1 MGFWSSVGGLAGAAV
16 GSLVGM
22 PTLGYG
28 IGSSLGSNY
37 DSNRAFNKQKDLNW
51 QMWDA
56 ENAYNHPTQQMARLR
71 EAGLNPNLVY
81 GSGATT
87 LSASTKGSP
96 SYQMPQGDILQTM
109 NAYQDLVQKDA
120 MTQNIQA
127 QTIKSYADALTAS
140 KDFDV
145 YEKTGYHP
153 GRDTW
158 QNAANMLVNG
168 IKRVF
173 DKGYQDN
180 GLPSKTD
187 IVGKK
192 LGYKLDDLPDVKGM
206 DTRERKRKYYELKG
220 YSFI

>member
-1 MGFWSSVGGLAGAAV
+1 MSWVSGAINAV
-16 GSLVGM
+16 AN
-22 PTLGYG
+22 
-28 IGSSLGSNY
+28 IGSSLINNAFQRSENKKAY
-37 DSNRAFNKQKDLNW
+37 DRNLA
-51 QMWDA
+51 MWNM
-56 ENAYNHPTQQMARLR
+56 ENEYNHPVQQMARLR
-71 EAGLNPNLVY
+71 EAGLNPNMVY

-87 LSASTKGSP
+87 LAASTKAAQPANVSF
-96 SYQMPQGDILQTM
+96 PQLDILSAL
-109 NAYQDLVQKDA
+109 NSYQDLKQKDA

-140 KDFDV
+140 KDFDA
-145 YEKTGYHP
+145 YERTGYHP

-187 IVGKK
+187 IIGKK